1 MLFDKSPVLKVKVP
15 DVKMTC
21 KGFGSGGDVEGSG
34 EAEGSGGF
42 EGSAIVLEGSSF
54 RRMIS
59 NLVGSAAAF
68 SRVQGCHEY
77 TTYSDSK

>member
-1 MLFDKSPVLKVKVP
+1 MLRVL
-15 DVKMTC
+15 
-21 KGFGSGGDVEGSG
+21 G

-54 RRMIS
+54 RWMIS

-68 SRVQGCHEY
+68 SRVQRCHEY

>member
-1 MLFDKSPVLKVKVP
+1 MLIVL
-15 DVKMTC
+15 
-21 KGFGSGGDVEGSG
+21 G

-42 EGSAIVLEGSSF
+42 EGSAIALEGISF

-68 SRVQGCHEY
+68 LRVQECHEH
-77 TTYSDSK
+77 TT